1 MEGIKIEVGG
11 GGQPVGKEPTKM
23 EQQQIVLQTIFTINF
38 NQFLFVYTSRNLPK
52 QS

>member
-23 EQQQIVLQTIFTINF
+23 EQ
-38 NQFLFVYTSRNLPK
+38 FLFVYTSRNLPK